1 MNAPSLDPS
10 QITGTSI
17 RISELREA
25 LSREILRS
33 HAIGLQALAAFLD
46 ADDAIGLAQLRR
58 YWLALAAGITPMACE
73 LGRLLE
79 EETGRSARFRPSSPL
94 PKAASQDPARRRRS
108 GPARSPCTWPSLR
121 CCASIACPI
130 GNGLTELRDIR
141 TAVKLKRMGTKP
153 GWPDIVLVPPTGQLH
168 CLELKRAG
176 EGLSEEQ
183 EQFQLWCI
191 RHNVPHSVA
200 DSFDQALKI
209 LDHWGCLRIRIGG
222 ADERA
227 V

>member
-79 EETGRSARFRPSSPL
+79 EETGR
-94 PKAASQDPARRRRS
+94 
-108 GPARSPCTWPSLR
+108 
-121 CCASIACPI
+121 
-130 GNGLTELRDIR
+130 
-141 TAVKLKRMGTKP
+141 
-153 GWPDIVLVPPTGQLH
+153 
-168 CLELKRAG
+168 
-176 EGLSEEQ
+176 
-183 EQFQLWCI
+183 
-191 RHNVPHSVA
+191 
-200 DSFDQALKI
+200 
-209 LDHWGCLRIRIGG
+209 
-222 ADERA
+222 
-227 V
+227 